1 MNNSKQENI
10 RRQVALK
17 AASRIEEDR
26 QDTLTSAEIFLKWL
40 KHPQGEK

>member
-1 MNNSKQENI
+1 MNNSKQEDI

-17 AASRIEEDR
+17 AASRVEKDR

-40 KHPQGEK
+40 KQPQGEE